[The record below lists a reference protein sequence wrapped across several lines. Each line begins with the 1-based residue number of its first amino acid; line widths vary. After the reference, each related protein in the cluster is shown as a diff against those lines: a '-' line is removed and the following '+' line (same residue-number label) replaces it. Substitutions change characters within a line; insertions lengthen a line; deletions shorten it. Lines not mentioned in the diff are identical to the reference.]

1 MRKQTYVYTK
11 DKHKML
17 TDGFKKGSSMADLGA
32 ELVNFL
38 SLHGVTA
45 NVYRHECQGLAENG
59 KHNQF
64 HIAVE
69 LVNDKNGDIIDTLPI
84 PTIEGLEQEVHGHF
98 SLDQTVVAAVML
110 LKDYREA
117 EKKIIEAEG
126 AVNPELWLYTFERV
140 AEHRRMQQMLAD
152 LLAEMMDGLSGDDE
166 EDDDEED
173 DDVAFGFEDED
184 DKDKSAREKLLKL
197 LGDFDPDKVE
207 PTDEGLDS

>member
-1 MRKQTYVYTK
+1 
-11 DKHKML
+11 ML
-17 TDGFKKGSSMADLGA
+17 TDGFNKGNSIADLGG

-45 NVYRHECQGLAENG
+45 NVYRHECKGLAENG

-84 PTIEGLEQEVHGHF
+84 PTVEGLEQEVYGHF

-110 LKDYREA
+110 LKDYHEA

-126 AVNPELWLYTFERV
+126 AVDPELWLSTFERV

-152 LLAEMMDGLSGDDE
+152 LLAEMMAGISGDD
-166 EDDDEED
+166 DDD